1 MSVSPGT
8 RACREDDE
16 HEQACCFD
24 ERGRLCSRH
33 LRARQPREVGEAM
46 LGETRLCGLEPPQP
60 GVAHPGLDRTCLHV
74 VLPVLRDNRGELTL
88 RRLVS
93 DLAADYPTLELTRF
107 PLEFPPRAENSGS
120 LCGPAFQGRRGNR
133 QGHGDGHEDRC
144 L

>member
-1 MSVSPGT
+1 MSMPSPMSHT
-8 RACREDDE
+8 SKLPPSAASSAHQRPAPSTVFAEHE

-46 LGETRLCGLEPPQP
+46 LGETRLRCLEPPQP
-60 GVAHPGLDRTCLHV
+60 GLAHPGLDRTCLHV

-107 PLEFPPRAENSGS
+107 PLEF
-120 LCGPAFQGRRGNR
+120 
-133 QGHGDGHEDRC
+133 
-144 L
+144 